1 MRAPLQFVLD
11 FFTGGDPVLPAVNP
25 GLGLSQPKPVAWTGD
40 APPVLTDTADAPSE
54 GHFIDKAS
62 GAGGLPSA
70 VAGFSHPAA
79 NRHTQLQGVTVSF
92 RFERSRR
99 KSIGFLVGADGL
111 VVRAPNWVTLREVDA
126 AVQEKGAWIVAKLQQ
141 FKQRQTEQFQQ
152 AIEWRHGADVPYL
165 GRTLQLCVLEHGV
178 GKIRGQAVL
187 PDQVLPV
194 SVPPG
199 ATVMQVRDA
208 AQAWLKKQAKV
219 LFEERLH
226 HFAPLLGV
234 RWQKLSLS
242 SASTRWGS
250 ARHDGHIRLNWRLIH
265 LPISQIDYVVVHE
278 LAHLREMNHS
288 PRFWEAVGEV
298 MPDYAHRR
306 KALRQAPVDLNEA

>member
-11 FFTGGDPVLPAVNP
+11 FFTGGDPVQPTPMHTPAAPASTAADQPAAESSSAVLPP
-25 GLGLSQPKPVAWTGD
+25 H
-40 APPVLTDTADAPSE
+40 APPSPSTLGE
-54 GHFIDKAS
+54 AGRMPQAQANPWGFI
-62 GAGGLPSA
+62 
-70 VAGFSHPAA
+70 HPAA
-79 NRHTQLQGVTVSF
+79 NRHAQLQGVTVSY

-141 FKQRQTEQFQQ
+141 FKERQTEQFQK
-152 AIEWRHGADVPYL
+152 AIEWRHGAEVPFL
-165 GRTLQLCVLEHGV
+165 GRTVQLCVMERGV
-178 GKIRGQAVL
+178 GRVRGQDLA
-187 PDQVLPV
+187 PEQVLPV
-194 SVPPG
+194 TLPPG
-199 ATVMQVRDA
+199 ASVTQVRDA
-208 AQAWLKKQAKV
+208 AQAWLKKQAKA

-250 ARHDGHIRLNWRLIH
+250 ARTDGHIRLNWRLIH

-288 PRFWEAVGEV
+288 PRFWETVGEV
-298 MPDYAHRR
+298 MPDYAERR
-306 KALRQAPVDLNEA
+306 KALRQAPVDLKED

>member
-11 FFTGGDPVLPAVNP
+11 FFTGGDPVVPTPAPSQAPTSASTPAQAPNP
-25 GLGLSQPKPVAWTGD
+25 SPTL
-40 APPVLTDTADAPSE
+40 APAADATARAPTLAP
-54 GHFIDKAS
+54 DA
-62 GAGGLPSA
+62 ARPPA
-70 VAGFSHPAA
+70 TGFVHPAA
-79 NRHTQLQGVTVSF
+79 NRQAQLQGVSVSF

-126 AVQEKGAWIVAKLQQ
+126 AVQEKSAWIVAKLQQ
-141 FKQRQTEQFQQ
+141 FKERQTEQFQK
-152 AIEWRHGADVPYL
+152 AIEWRHGAEVPFL
-165 GRTLQLCVLEHGV
+165 GRMVQLCVMERGV
-178 GKIRGQAVL
+178 GRVLGQDL
-187 PDQVLPV
+187 SPEQVLPV
-194 SVPPG
+194 TVPPG
-199 ATVMQVRDA
+199 ASVTQVRDA
-208 AQAWLKKQAKV
+208 AQVWLKKQAKA
-219 LFEERLH
+219 LFEQRLH

-250 ARHDGHIRLNWRLIH
+250 ARNDGHIRLNWRLIH

-288 PRFWEAVGEV
+288 PRFWETVGEV
-298 MPDYAHRR
+298 MPDYAQRR
-306 KALRQAPVDLNEA
+306 KALRQSPVGLADD